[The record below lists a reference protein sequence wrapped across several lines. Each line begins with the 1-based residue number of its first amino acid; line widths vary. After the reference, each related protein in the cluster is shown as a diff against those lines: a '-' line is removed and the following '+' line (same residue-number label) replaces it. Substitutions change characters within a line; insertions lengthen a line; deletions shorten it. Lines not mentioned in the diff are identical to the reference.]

1 MQHRSGEETMAYRS
15 VISGIVSGVAMIM
28 MASRAADAQ
37 IDNMVPPVGS
47 LMWHY
52 ECKAGAQCPT
62 RCTVKGTELFSTGN
76 FQSLT
81 ILQIPNQVYWIRV
94 NTGQA
99 NVDYVVQ
106 ADQVACSISGATLM
120 SAKSAPRP

>member
-1 MQHRSGEETMAYRS
+1 MACRSMILGIAFS
-15 VISGIVSGVAMIM
+15 VMMIM
-28 MASRAADAQ
+28 TAPRAVNAQ
-37 IDNMVPPVGS
+37 VDNMVPPVGS
-47 LMWHY
+47 MMWHY

-62 RCTVKGTELFSTGN
+62 KCTIKGTELFQTGN

-94 NTGQA
+94 ATGQS
-99 NVDYVVQ
+99 NLEYVAQ
-106 ADQVACSISGATLM
+106 ADQFTCSISGATLM